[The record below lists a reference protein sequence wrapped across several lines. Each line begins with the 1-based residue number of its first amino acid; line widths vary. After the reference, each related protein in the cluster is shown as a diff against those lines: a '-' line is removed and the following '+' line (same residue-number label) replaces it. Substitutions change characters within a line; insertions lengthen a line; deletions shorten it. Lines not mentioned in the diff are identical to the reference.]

1 MNDYVHIEAADL
13 CRPNARFTQERQGYQ
28 VLTLFGKLGYSQ
40 KKRSEPTGRDP
51 QRDRGASE
59 QGIQECLGWRHVPF
73 TARHGGNADPEGGLD
88 PGQDVAVGA
97 VARAT
102 TTELGL
108 KQGRI
113 LQGAGQEVG

>member
-1 MNDYVHIEAADL
+1 MAAASSASRNVLPPKPRDAIH
-13 CRPNARFTQERQGYQ
+13 NATELRAR
-28 VLTLFGKLGYSQ
+28 KASQ
-40 KKRSEPTGRDP
+40 KACA
-51 QRDRGASE
+51 GATCPG
-59 QGIQECLGWRHVPF
+59 QHA
-73 TARHGGNADPEGGLD
+73 TAGMWTPEGGLD

-102 TTELGL
+102 PTELGL

>member
-1 MNDYVHIEAADL
+1 M
-13 CRPNARFTQERQGYQ
+13 
-28 VLTLFGKLGYSQ
+28 
-40 KKRSEPTGRDP
+40 
-51 QRDRGASE
+51 
-59 QGIQECLGWRHVPF
+59 PF
-73 TARHGGNADPEGGLD
+73 TARHGGNADPEGGFD

-102 TTELGL
+102 PTELGL

>member
-1 MNDYVHIEAADL
+1 MTEA
-13 CRPNARFTQERQGYQ
+13 P
-28 VLTLFGKLGYSQ
+28 
-40 KKRSEPTGRDP
+40 
-51 QRDRGASE
+51 
-59 QGIQECLGWRHVPF
+59 
-73 TARHGGNADPEGGLD
+73 
-88 PGQDVAVGA
+88 VAVGA